1 MYKNSS
7 KRKKSQCK
15 DFILSQ
21 KKRSLFSGLP
31 MKENFDLETSLYLKD
46 RENVL
51 SLPPRQHELMGQ
63 EVSPVFVKKKENKPG
78 PDIEKKLELQQSSI

>member
-21 KKRSLFSGLP
+21 KERSLFSGLK
-31 MKENFDLETSLYLKD
+31 MKDDFDLEISLDLKD
-46 RENVL
+46 RKNVF
-51 SLPPRQHELMGQ
+51 SPPPRELELMGQ
-63 EVSPVFVKKKENKPG
+63 EVSPVSVKKKENKPG